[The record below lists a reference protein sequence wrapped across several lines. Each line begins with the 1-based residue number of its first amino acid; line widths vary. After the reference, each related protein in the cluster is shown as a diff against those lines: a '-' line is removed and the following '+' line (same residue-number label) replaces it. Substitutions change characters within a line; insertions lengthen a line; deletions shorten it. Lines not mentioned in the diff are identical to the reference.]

1 MSGYLINLAR
11 RTLASGTVVRPRLPL
26 PYEPTQPTGPLDD
39 TVLEVGSASP
49 PPPDGPHGDAD
60 APDPAGL
67 PMGEREAP
75 PDRGWLDPAPR
86 WLEHRARTAEPSAP
100 ASGHGGQ
107 RPARVESPVAA
118 RPVGVASTVSADEG
132 EVSGG
137 AAPSAV
143 QPRGAPR
150 AGTGVEDRP
159 MPGPAPAGR
168 RPSAGRLPASA
179 PGGTSP
185 WPLRPSTAPPAGPV
199 GKPPA
204 ARPTEAPVAAP
215 SPASHPAAAPSG
227 RPAPPATPAAPVVA
241 VPPAAAISGVAPPSA
256 PGAALGPGTAPP
268 LAAPAVVGDVAPVSP
283 VPSPA
288 RWATAAE
295 DATPGPAIIHVTIG
309 RVEVRARPAA
319 EPPNRPVPRP
329 EPVTLEEYLR
339 RRSRGGAG

>member
-168 RPSAGRLPASA
+168 RPPAGRLPASA

-185 WPLRPSTAPPAGPV
+185 WPLRPSTA
-199 GKPPA
+199 
-204 ARPTEAPVAAP
+204 
-215 SPASHPAAAPSG
+215 
-227 RPAPPATPAAPVVA
+227 
-241 VPPAAAISGVAPPSA
+241 PPAAAISGVAPPSA